1 MHPRLARF
9 TPEERARLSVLFVA
23 KHALSG
29 GRPHPEDG
37 SHAVYH
43 HELLTSLKATGL
55 NVLAADKY
63 EVLLDPPAVDFVIPL
78 LNRGGFMN
86 SEMLAPTLL
95 ERARLP
101 YLGATPILRG
111 LSDDKHLM
119 KTVARQR
126 GVPTADWRIFRRGGW
141 GEEPV
146 PADWGAYIVKPNA
159 SSASWGIK
167 RLESVGEVMRHVE
180 MLHAQRHDAIVEPW
194 LGDLDIGVPVI
205 GDVEPWILPAFAYN
219 PGGTGGL
226 RSYEE
231 KRNLVPTAATE
242 DPLEPLS
249 DPVLAARVEDL
260 TRKLVPEL
268 WPLDYGRFEFRYD
281 RTSRELLFM
290 EVNLSCNLWSKKTI
304 SRSARTQGI
313 SHDELVEH
321 ILAQSMARQGVIRRE
336 AVAVREA
343 A

>member
-1 MHPRLARF
+1 MHPRLTRF
-9 TPEERARLSVLFVA
+9 TPEERERLSVLFLA
-23 KHALSG
+23 KHARG
-29 GRPHPEDG
+29 GGQPHPTDG

-43 HELLTSLKATGL
+43 HELLSSLQATGAT
-55 NVLAADKY
+55 VVAADDY
-63 EVLLDPPAVDFVIPL
+63 EVLLRPPPVDFVVPL
-78 LNRGGFMN
+78 LNRGGFFN

-95 ERARLP
+95 ERAGVP

-119 KTVARQR
+119 KTVAAQR
-126 GVPTADWRIFRRGGW
+126 GVPTAPWRVFRRGGW
-141 GEEPV
+141 GEASV
-146 PADWGAYIVKPNA
+146 PDWGAYIVKPNA

-167 RLESVGEVMRHVE
+167 RLESQAEVARHVAA
-180 MLHAQRHDAIVEPW
+180 LHAERHDAIVEPW
-194 LGDLDIGVPVI
+194 LGDLDIAVPVI
-205 GDVEPWILPAFAYN
+205 GGDEPWLLPAFAYN

-231 KRNLVPTAATE
+231 KRNLVPTDSD
-242 DPLEPLS
+242 DPLEPIQ
-249 DPVLAARVEDL
+249 DTALAARIEDF
-260 TRKLVPEL
+260 TRLLIPEL
-268 WPLDYGRFEFRYD
+268 WPFDYGRFEFRYH
-281 RTSRELLFM
+281 RASGELLFM

-321 ILAQSMARQGVIRRE
+321 ILASSMARQGVIARAQPARQ
-336 AVAVREA
+336 A

>member
-1 MHPRLARF
+1 MHPKLVRF
-9 TPEERARLSVLFVA
+9 TPEERERLSVLFLA

-29 GRPHPEDG
+29 GRPHAEDG

-43 HELLTSLKATGL
+43 HELLTSLQATGL
-55 NVLAADKY
+55 KVLAADTY
-63 EVLLDPPAVDFVIPL
+63 EVLLGPPPVDFVVPL
-78 LNRGGFMN
+78 LNRGGFLN

-95 ERARLP
+95 ERARVP

-119 KTVARQR
+119 KTVAAHR
-126 GVPTADWRIFRRGGW
+126 GVPTAPWRILRRGGW

-146 PADWGAYIVKPNA
+146 PDWGASIVKPNA

-167 RLESVGEVMRHVE
+167 RLESGAEVMRHVAQ
-180 MLHAQRHDAIVEPW
+180 LHAERHDAIVEPW
-194 LGDLDIGVPVI
+194 LGDLDIAVPVI
-205 GDVEPWILPAFAYN
+205 GGAEPWLLPPFAYN

-231 KRNLVPTAATE
+231 KRNLVPTDSD
-242 DPLEPLS
+242 DPLEP
-249 DPVLAARVEDL
+249 VEDPALRARIEEL
-260 TRKLVPEL
+260 TRRLIPEL
-268 WPLDYGRFEFRYD
+268 WPFDYGRFEFRYD
-281 RTSRELLFM
+281 RASGDLLFM

-321 ILAQSMARQGVIRRE
+321 ILASSMARQGVIQRAQPQR
-336 AVAVREA
+336 A
-343 A
+343 AA